1 MMLFFRTEDDLVEK
15 LREDDFLPKEEFK
28 DTSDEWLVDNAFELG
43 WVSNFE
49 NLLDGFLYFE
59 NDKESKKWF
68 EKEELF

>member
-1 MMLFFRTEDDLVEK
+1 MLFFRTEDDLVEK

>member
-1 MMLFFRTEDDLVEK
+1 MKFFKTEKELAKK

-28 DTSDEWLVDNAFELG
+28 NTSNDWLIDNAFQLG

-59 NDKESKKWF
+59 NEKESNKWF
-68 EKEELF
+68 IDEGLL